1 MRASMSDPSLY
12 SRLGGEM
19 AVMAA
24 ARLFYDK
31 VMGDDRLSPFFAGV
45 DMDAQIQK
53 QIAFLT
59 MAFGGP
65 HQYSG
70 RSLHTAHAPLVQR
83 GLNDAHFDATVAH
96 MAETLRELGVEDALI
111 AEVGALVET
120 TRSHV
125 LGRAA

>member
-1 MRASMSDPSLY
+1 MRAVPEPSLY

-31 VMGDDRLSPFFAGV
+31 IMEDERLSPFFAGI
-45 DMDAQIQK
+45 DMDGQIKK

-65 HQYSG
+65 HQYTG
-70 RSLHTAHAPLVQR
+70 RSLGTAHAPSVQR
-83 GLNDAHFDATVAH
+83 GLTDAHFDATVAH
-96 MAETLRELGVEDALI
+96 MADTLRELGVADPLI
-111 AEVGALVET
+111 AEVCALVET
-120 TRSHV
+120 TRKDV

>member
-1 MRASMSDPSLY
+1 
-12 SRLGGEM
+12 M

-31 VMGDDRLSPFFAGV
+31 VMGDERLSPFFAGV
-45 DMDAQIQK
+45 DMEGQIKK

-65 HQYSG
+65 HQYTG
-70 RSLHTAHAPLVQR
+70 RSLATAHASLVMR
-83 GLNDAHFDATVAH
+83 GLTDLHFDATVAH
-96 MAETLRELGVEDALI
+96 MADTLRELGVADPLI

-120 TRSHV
+120 TRKDV
-125 LGRAA
+125 LGRVA